1 MQEKETLAVC
11 HDEPEVC
18 EAVVS
23 AASQLGYETRKI
35 AAATLVE
42 EIVADSSIVLI
53 VCGMKSDGV
62 DMVPQLK
69 KAAESREIP
78 AIVVTC
84 ESSLSAIEKALED
97 HVMAYL
103 LEPVR
108 AIEIRPMIQLVMR
121 RFAEFKELKQEVSDI
136 RQQMAARRVVDR
148 AKGVLMRRNNI
159 DEKTAY
165 DQLRRLAMDRRIKV
179 VEIAQQILAVEEKRA
194 G

>member
-1 MQEKETLAVC
+1 
-11 HDEPEVC
+11 
-18 EAVVS
+18 
-23 AASQLGYETRKI
+23 
-35 AAATLVE
+35 
-42 EIVADSSIVLI
+42 
-53 VCGMKSDGV
+53 
-62 DMVPQLK
+62 
-69 KAAESREIP
+69 
-78 AIVVTC
+78 VTC